1 MKRHYKYMHK
11 VKLKS
16 GLIWVINPSK
26 AVRKAL
32 GVGYEKYDTFQEAKE
47 RSLLLEQA
55 FDDYKRTQRPTKK
68 LHIEED
74 TVDSLWQF
82 YTSRDAYQKLSENSR
97 RTYSFLYRT
106 ASDMRIGQSNI
117 PFGRM
122 LIKNVTAK
130 TADDLFLILKNNK
143 SMHRANSVVKVL
155 RRIWFV
161 GRRGVLSNTAS
172 NPFQQMGLQK
182 LNPRRTRWQPEDVI
196 TFVRTADDLGFK
208 SVGTL
213 ALLCYELCQR
223 PGDMRKLTWSNFD
236 GELFSFTQEKTD
248 QEMALE
254 ISPRLSERFA
264 DIPRGSEED
273 YIITYEATGRP
284 YDMRMYAKIAQH
296 VRSTAKLSSDLQIR
310 DLRRSGATEMGE
322 AGCTEDEIAA
332 VTGHTSRQMLEI
344 YVNPTRKTAARGMQK
359 RWQHAG
365 NQ

>member
-1 MKRHYKYMHK
+1 MKRHYKYLQK
-11 VKLKS
+11 VKLK
-16 GLIWVINPSK
+16 GGTKWVINPSR

-32 GVGYEKYDTFQEAKE
+32 DVGYEPYDTYIEARD
-47 RSLLLEQA
+47 RSTELEKA
-55 FDDYKRTQRPTKK
+55 FDDYKRSQRVTKK
-68 LHIEED
+68 MHIEED
-74 TVDSLWQF
+74 TVDALWQF
-82 YTSRDAYQKLSENSR
+82 YTSRDAYQKLSANSR

-106 ASDMRIGQSNI
+106 ASEMRIGKSNI

-130 TADDLFLILKNNK
+130 TADDLFLVLKNSK
-143 SMHRANSVVKVL
+143 SLHRANSVVKVL

-161 GRRGVLSNTAS
+161 GRRGVLSDSAS

-182 LNPRRTRWQPEDVI
+182 LNPRRTRWTSDEVN

-213 ALLCYELCQR
+213 ALLCYDLCQR
-223 PGDMRKLTWSNFD
+223 PGDMRQLIWANFNGD
-236 GELFSFTQEKTD
+236 LFSFTQEKTG
-248 QEMALE
+248 QEMNLE
-254 ISPRLSERFA
+254 LSPRLSERFS
-264 DIPRGSEED
+264 DIPRGD
-273 YIITYEATGRP
+273 DDDFIITYEATGRP

-296 VRSTAKLSSDLQIR
+296 VRTVAKLDPDLQIR
-310 DLRRSGATEMGE
+310 DLRRSGATTMGE

-359 RWQHAG
+359 RWQHEG
-365 NQ
+365 HQ